1 MILNLDTNKLS
12 KLVESFYTL
21 TKIRMVVYDNKFN
34 EIFSYP
40 KKHTAFCDM
49 MNNIPEIHEKCNK
62 SAKQL
67 CELCRDKG
75 EMVTFTCHAGLT
87 EVAAPL
93 CEDNLV
99 IGYIMFGQITN
110 IKDKSVFLQTVKEKC
125 KNYNLNSEEFNQKA
139 ATIKHKTDEQMEAVS
154 EIMNVFTSYIR
165 LKKIVSTKR
174 DEPLASIVE
183 YIENNLNDNLSVP
196 TLCKK
201 FGISKTVLYNITK
214 PVMPYGI
221 GNYIKNK
228 RIEKAKELL
237 VTTNKTVDDIASLVG
252 FLDYEYFRR
261 VFKQTTTMSA
271 KNYRKNAV
279 KN

>member
-21 TKIRMVVYDNKFN
+21 TKIRIVVYDNKFN
-34 EIFSYP
+34 EIFSFP
-40 KKHTAFCDM
+40 EKHTAFCDM
-49 MNNIPEIHEKCNK
+49 MNSIPEIHKKCNM

-93 CEDNLV
+93 CEDNLE

-165 LKKIVSTKR
+165 LKKIVFAKK

-183 YIENNLNDNLSVP
+183 YINLNLSEDLSVP
-196 TLCKK
+196 LLCKK
-201 FGISKTVLYNITK
+201 FSISKTVLYNITK
-214 PVMPYGI
+214 PIMPCGI

-237 VTTNKTVDDIASLVG
+237 TATDKSVEEIADLVG
-252 FLDYEYFRR
+252 FIDCDYFRR
-261 VFKQTTTMSA
+261 VFKQNAGISA